1 MLFHGN
7 DLRCGTG
14 LAALMG
20 LSKGDDL
27 VTGAG
32 ENNFEVLI
40 GLKGERDALEHAAH
54 GTVATSGVD
63 AHTSKGCILHVFCA
77 HVPSFV

>member
-7 DLRCGTG
+7 DLRCGAG

-20 LSKGDDL
+20 LSEGDDL

-54 GTVATSGVD
+54 GTVATGGVD
-63 AHTSKGCILHVFCA
+63 AHTGKGCILHVFCA